1 MADLEPCSELLVPAV
16 PTHSADAGVEDL
28 QEIGQYE
35 LKRLLGSGGMSR
47 VFLGRHRHNGAEVAV
62 KILRP
67 EMLVKRHAV
76 QRFQSEFRAARKL
89 LHPNLVRGLD
99 FGFDQGLAY
108 LVLEYIPG
116 RSLFELIRENLRLP
130 EEEVVRFIRQTA
142 QGLQLAH
149 RMNVIHRD
157 IKPGNILVTLAGEAK
172 LSDLGLA
179 KDLLA
184 RESITRS
191 GASLG
196 TLHYMAPEQ
205 FMNARKAD
213 ARADIYSLGVTLY
226 HALTGRLP
234 FTGGQL
240 TMLKKK
246 LANQF
251 VPPRDFVPSL
261 SNGINRLIVQCL
273 QPKADDRPTT
283 CGEFLELLETSRGK
297 VAETL
302 PSFQLPPVAV
312 SSLHE
317 NRRAEDRIPTELK
330 SSCSMPMNPRKET
343 WRGKVVDISP
353 GGAHL
358 LVQRRFEIGSLLAVD
373 VDDEQLAE
381 PLGFML
387 SVTWVRQDEAPGTWH
402 VGGRFPRRMP
412 PSEMQ
417 RLFQRELLTVMLRES
432 D

>member
-1 MADLEPCSELLVPAV
+1 MADLEPLPELLVPIVA
-16 PTHSADAGVEDL
+16 TASADAGVEDL
-28 QEIGQYE
+28 KEIGPYE

-47 VFLGRHRHNGAEVAV
+47 VFLGRHRHTGTEVAV

-89 LHPNLVRGLD
+89 LHPNLVRAID

-116 RSLFELIRENLRLP
+116 RSLFEIIREKLRLP
-130 EEEVVRFIRQTA
+130 EEEAVRFIRQAA

-226 HALTGRLP
+226 HVLTGRLP

-240 TMLKKK
+240 TMLQKK

-261 SNGINRLIVQCL
+261 SNGINRLVVQCL

-283 CGEFLELLETSRGK
+283 CGEFLERLETSHGK
-297 VAETL
+297 AETL
-302 PSFQLPPVAV
+302 PSFQLPPVGV
-312 SSLHE
+312 SGLND

-358 LVQRRFEIGSLLAVD
+358 LVERRFEVGSLLAVD
-373 VDDEQLAE
+373 VDDEQLPE
-381 PLGFML
+381 PLGFL
-387 SVTWVRQDEAPGTWH
+387 LCVTWVRQGDTPGSWH

-412 PSEMQ
+412 SSEMQ
-417 RLFQRELLTVMLRES
+417 RLIQRELMTVMLRES